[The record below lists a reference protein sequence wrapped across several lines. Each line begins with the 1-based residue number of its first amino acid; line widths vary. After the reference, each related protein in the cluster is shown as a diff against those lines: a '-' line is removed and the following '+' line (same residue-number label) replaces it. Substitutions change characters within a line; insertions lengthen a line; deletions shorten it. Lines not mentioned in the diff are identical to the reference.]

1 MQILSIYNNQVLRGR
16 DEEREKWINIV
27 RTIFFSLVG
36 HMRKILSKQLY
47 GWYAFI
53 WKHTKTQYSMLTIC
67 CSRHVP
73 ITKLLLVGARCCVG
87 IGHLSAFKTQ
97 CLNWFSF
104 YFTLHTDTTK
114 CSFCLSLTYTCTHI
128 GFFPTITSN
137 LIKITSISSKN
148 CAKLTCTNF

>member
-1 MQILSIYNNQVLRGR
+1 MKKGKNGSTLCVQ
-16 DEEREKWINIV
+16 
-27 RTIFFSLVG
+27 IFFLVG

-114 CSFCLSLTYTCTHI
+114 CSFCLSLTYTYTHWLLPHNNI
-128 GFFPTITSN
+128 EFNQNHFYLVQKLRQTDMHQFLN
-137 LIKITSISSKN
+137 RKEKMNNQITSIN
-148 CAKLTCTNF
+148 LM